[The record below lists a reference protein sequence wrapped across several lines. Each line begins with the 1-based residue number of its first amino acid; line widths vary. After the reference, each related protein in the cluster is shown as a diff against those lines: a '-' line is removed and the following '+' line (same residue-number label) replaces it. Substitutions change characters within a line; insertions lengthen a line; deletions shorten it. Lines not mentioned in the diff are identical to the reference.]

1 MAPPSAALCA
11 FATPTPLL
19 APRVAAVATSRCA
32 AARMSAGGDSDGAPK
47 KKQSLVDWVLS
58 KTMPHQDEGDEFG
71 YEPFFQ
77 KSMQAREDAKK
88 AEYEKES

>member
-1 MAPPSAALCA
+1 
-11 FATPTPLL
+11 
-19 APRVAAVATSRCA
+19 
-32 AARMSAGGDSDGAPK
+32 
-47 KKQSLVDWVLS
+47 VLS